1 MSAWIGPLVGPA
13 LFPFTLA
20 ALVMTG
26 LVVVEALS
34 LLVGHSLSGLVDG
47 ALGHDVGDTGGGG
60 DLTTAADASGP
71 FSPATLMSWINLG
84 RVPFLILL
92 ILGLAVF
99 ALAGFVLQ
107 GLATAL
113 VAPLP
118 AAAAILLA
126 GAAMLPALR
135 VSTQSIARLIPRDE
149 SYVVTADDLVGATAE
164 VTLGPLDHGLPGQV
178 RAVDRHGNTHF
189 LRARAAPGAPAM
201 QAGARVLLV
210 DRAEA
215 VYVAV
220 PATPDL

>member
-1 MSAWIGPLVGPA
+1 MTGLAGPA

-20 ALVMTG
+20 AAVMAG
-26 LVVVEALS
+26 LVAVEALS
-34 LLVGHSLSGLVDG
+34 LLLGQSLSGLVDG
-47 ALGHDVGDTGGGG
+47 ALGQGAGHEVAGGG
-60 DLTTAADASGP
+60 DLTTAADADGT
-71 FSPATLMSWINLG
+71 FSPAALMSWINLG

-99 ALAGFVLQ
+99 ALAGFLVQ
-107 GLATAL
+107 GLAAAL

-118 AAAAILLA
+118 TLLAVPIAAAAT
-126 GAAMLPALR
+126 LPALR
-135 VSTQSIARLIPRDE
+135 VSTRAIARVIPRDE
-149 SYVVTADDLVGATAE
+149 SYVVTADDLIGATGE
-164 VTLGPLDHGLPGQV
+164 VTLGPVDDGLPGQV

-201 QAGARVLLV
+201 QSGARVLIV
-210 DRAEA
+210 DRADA

>member
-1 MSAWIGPLVGPA
+1 MSAAIGPLVGPA

-20 ALVMTG
+20 AAVMAG
-26 LVVVEALS
+26 LVAMEALS

-47 ALGHDVGDTGGGG
+47 ALGHEAGGGG
-60 DLTTAADASGP
+60 DLATAADADGP
-71 FSPATLMSWINLG
+71 FSPAALMSWINLG

-92 ILGLAVF
+92 ILALAVF
-99 ALAGFVLQ
+99 ALAGFVVQ

-118 AAAAILLA
+118 VLLAVPIAAAAT
-126 GAAMLPALR
+126 LPALR
-135 VSTQSIARLIPRDE
+135 VSTRAIARLIPRDE
-149 SYVVTADDLVGATAE
+149 SYAVTADDLVGATAE

-189 LRARAAPGAPAM
+189 LRARAAPDAPAM
-201 QAGARVLLV
+201 ENGARVLLV